1 MADSMTDDQPM
12 TGAEF
17 RRHVGLDPARWAEQF
32 LAAYARA
39 EPLFGASAAERQA
52 FVADWFR
59 SAMKAAAA
67 TAEAGWMEVAKRR
80 DQDEA

>member
-1 MADSMTDDQPM
+1 MTDQPM

-17 RRHVGLDPARWAEQF
+17 RRHVGLDPERWAERF
-32 LAAYARA
+32 LLAFRA
-39 EPLFGASAAERQA
+39 GMPGLNSDAERQA

-67 TAEAGWMEVAKRR
+67 TAEAAWVEVAARR

>member
-1 MADSMTDDQPM
+1 MTDDQPM

-17 RRHVGLDPARWAEQF
+17 RRHVGLDPERWAERF
-32 LAAYARA
+32 LAAYAIA
-39 EPLFGASAAERQA
+39 DGINTPADRQA

-67 TAEAGWMEVAKRR
+67 TAEAAWVEVAARR
-80 DQDEA
+80 DQDEADD